1 MVGRSVQTAGAV
13 SQLVMP
19 MSANLSQAR
28 AFDHARAFDTGA
40 PTATP
45 QLGRALQ
52 LANRAVGALV
62 SEAMLTP
69 KPALVDARGSGAHRD
84 LDLQRMLNSAHSL
97 HGTFLSIARAAAGQE
112 PHQALREQ
120 LARIGRSGER
130 AMLAATHGS
139 NAHRG
144 AIWVLGLLVAARSIL
159 GEASPRHV
167 AALAGRIA
175 AFPDRYAPGQDSN
188 GARVCLRYGVTG
200 ARGEAIAGFPHVIE
214 AGLPALRAART
225 NGADEACARLDALV
239 AIMATLDDTCLL
251 HRGGLPALEAAQR
264 GARDTLLAGGSSS
277 AAGRRALLR
286 LDAELVMR
294 NASPGGSADLLAACI
309 FLDGNCKPSITG
321 VARTR

>member
-13 SQLVMP
+13 SQLVTS
-19 MSANLSQAR
+19 MSANLSRAH
-28 AFDHARAFDTGA
+28 AFDVCA
-40 PTATP
+40 PTP
-45 QLGRALQ
+45 MRQPRRALQ
-52 LANRAVGALV
+52 LANLAVEVLV
-62 SEAMLTP
+62 AEAMLTP

-97 HGTFLSIARAAAGQE
+97 HGTFFSMARAAAGQE

-130 AMLAATHGS
+130 SMFAATHGS

-159 GEASPRHV
+159 GEASPREV
-167 AALAGRIA
+167 AALAARIA
-175 AFPDRYAPGQDSN
+175 AFPDRHAPAQDSH
-188 GARVCLRYGVTG
+188 GARVCRRYGVMG
-200 ARGEAIAGFPHVIE
+200 ARGEAIAGFPHVVDV
-214 AGLPALRAART
+214 GLPALRAARAK
-225 NGADEACARLDALV
+225 GAGETCAQLDALI

-251 HRGGLPALEAAQR
+251 HRGGLPALAAAQR
-264 GARDTLLAGGSSS
+264 GARDILSAGGSST

-294 NASPGGSADLLAACI
+294 NASPGGCADLLAACI
-309 FLDGNCKPSITG
+309 FLDGKREPSITG
-321 VARTR
+321 ARRTR